1 MTFGVCPWPITR
13 CWSLPPSCHLSIC
26 QLDQATLIHGLF
38 MLSTAHLPELLITA
52 SGTLHGLFSLICAFS
67 ACSCAELPVQ
77 IAAPTRM
84 DFPDQ
89 GHERTPSA
97 ERRNEPRPRG
107 KPVDCKICRDT
118 VYPTYQE
125 PELWDK
131 LRGKKP
137 RRVYENEDGRLICPC
152 KCSGTIKW
160 VHESCL
166 QEWRYSQAGSP
177 SQWKCATCGYDFQFE
192 RMDWAR
198 RVRSPILA
206 LVLAVVIVLLTVFL
220 LGFMGDR
227 ILDLWLDPAGTIY
240 EVFGGETD
248 DWDRDLDLDGGLGIP
263 VPEID
268 EDGWGFH
275 FLKGL
280 FSLGLVGF
288 VKAFLAMSPFQW
300 WNLRTTGVIGGG
312 GRRRGTGRDR
322 LEDVNLTLVIIGA
335 VTFFW
340 VSCATSTSYAILH

>member
-1 MTFGVCPWPITR
+1 
-13 CWSLPPSCHLSIC
+13 
-26 QLDQATLIHGLF
+26 
-38 MLSTAHLPELLITA
+38 
-52 SGTLHGLFSLICAFS
+52 
-67 ACSCAELPVQ
+67 
-77 IAAPTRM
+77 M
-84 DFPDQ
+84 DFPDPD
-89 GHERTPSA
+89 HESDHGSNHGSDHDGMPQD
-97 ERRNEPRPRG
+97 EPRPRPRG
-107 KPVDCKICRDT
+107 QPVDCKICRDT

-125 PELWDK
+125 QEIWDR

-152 KCSGTIKW
+152 KCSGSIKW

-166 QEWRYSQAGSP
+166 QEWRYSQAGQP
-177 SQWKCATCGYDFQFE
+177 SQWKCATCGYEFQFE

-198 RVRSPILA
+198 RLRSPLLA
-206 LVLAVVIVLLTVFL
+206 FALAVVIVILTVFL

-240 EVFGGETD
+240 GAFGGETD
-248 DWDRDLDLDGGLGIP
+248 DWDMDFDLHGDLGIP
-263 VPEID
+263 VPNVD
-268 EDGWGFH
+268 EESWTFH

-288 VKAFLAMSPFQW
+288 VKAFFAMSPFQW
-300 WNLRTTGVIGGG
+300 WNLRSTGIVGGG

-322 LEDVNLTLVIIGA
+322 LEDVNLTLVVIGA

-340 VSCATSTSYAILH
+340 VSHCILSRYSCH